1 MNVKRIISV
10 LILSLM
16 LFSLFSCS
24 AEKDVSKLE
33 SVEPILTLR
42 IWNKAEPYAYDLRLG
57 EDTVLYVVEYKLGKD
72 ENGYTMNDP
81 QPENATSVKEKQLS
95 GKEIELIG
103 GYLKSLDALCREKGG
118 NFDGPKIHLNY
129 NGEDYYYTYGQCFD
143 KDYDDL
149 VTALIELSPIEI
161 TDSNGAVLEPTPT
174 AE

>member
-1 MNVKRIISV
+1 MNAKRIISV
-10 LILSLM
+10 CILALM
-16 LFSLFSCS
+16 MVSLFSCS
-24 AEKDVSKLE
+24 AEKKAASVE

-57 EDTVLYVVEYKLGKD
+57 EDTVLYVVEYKLEKD

-129 NGEDYYYTYGQCFD
+129 NGEDDYYTWGQCVD

-149 VTALIELSPIEI
+149 VTALIELSPIDI
-161 TDSNGAVLEPTPT
+161 VDSEGAALEPTKT